1 MFFASIRT
9 TASEDVEMFSTI
21 LIASDGSDLAGKAVE
36 HGLALA
42 RVLKSTVI
50 AVTVNEPWM
59 SVAPG
64 EMAIGFPIE
73 EYDRAVA
80 EGALAILNKIEAR
93 ARELGVPCAIVH
105 ARDLYPAEGIL
116 KVAREESCTLI
127 VMASHGRGGLAS
139 LLLGSQ
145 THKVLVHSKIPVLVC
160 R

>member
-1 MFFASIRT
+1 
-9 TASEDVEMFSTI
+9 MFSTI

-42 RVLKSTVI
+42 SVLKSSVV
-50 AVTVNEPWM
+50 AVTVTEPWM

-64 EMAIGFPIE
+64 EMAIGFPVE

-80 EGALAILNKIEAR
+80 ERALAILNKIEAR
-93 ARELGVPCAIVH
+93 AHELGVPCATVH

-127 VMASHGRGGLAS
+127 VMASHGRRGLAS
-139 LLLGSQ
+139 LFLGSQ
-145 THKVLVHSKIPVLVC
+145 TNRVLVQSTVPVLVC